1 MGSGSGHPRRA
12 AWRDL
17 VALMN
22 SVASRHQSRL
32 TGRMRRFLAVAVF
45 SISALSAADVADM
58 SGNWILN
65 IQRSKW
71 HGAPKPDSGRLVIEH
86 QEPKLKYER
95 TVTPATVEDK
105 SMTFDGAIDGKE
117 HNGIIATRLSPFS
130 ILFTMKSEDGTSLET
145 TVTMTKDG
153 DHLVRRIQSSGPSG
167 KLTWTELYDKE
178 QP

>member
-1 MGSGSGHPRRA
+1 
-12 AWRDL
+12 
-17 VALMN
+17 MN

-95 TVTPATVEDK
+95 TFTTATVEDK
-105 SMTFDGAIDGKE
+105 SMRFEGAIDE
-117 HNGIIATRLSPFS
+117 NPGI
-130 ILFTMKSEDGTSLET
+130 G
-145 TVTMTKDG
+145 
-153 DHLVRRIQSSGPSG
+153 RRR
-167 KLTWTELYDKE
+167 D
-178 QP
+178 

>member
-1 MGSGSGHPRRA
+1 
-12 AWRDL
+12 
-17 VALMN
+17 MN

-71 HGAPKPDSGRLVIEH
+71 HSASKPDSGRLVIEH

-95 TVTPATVEDK
+95 TFTTATVDDK
-105 SMTFDGAIDGKE
+105 SMTFDGAIDGKD

-130 ILFTMKSEDGTSLET
+130 ILFTRKAEDGTSLEI

-153 DHLVRRIQSSGPSG
+153 GHLVRRIQSSGPSG
-167 KLTWTELYDKE
+167 RLTWTELYDKE
-178 QP
+178 HP